1 MFAEYIDEVKKTLT
15 EDSVKHTL
23 QQMGYAP
30 SDKDRQVN
38 ICIISASRSENTPE
52 ENNKAL
58 SDLKDDLEGLGF
70 DHVKDID
77 SVKDLPK
84 DPENNNRPYP
94 YSKTKGGWTD
104 FKHDN
109 AKSTEPS
116 LKVVDIY
123 DDKDTFINKMQW
135 LGSKYGQWDILIK
148 PKGEPARYLVTSKHK
163 ADRDERP
170 ITMWMPG
177 DEHRFFKNAS
187 EADTDKDEY
196 WTQVGHKAFKLE
208 SLLDLTE
215 EEIDELY
222 NVPYSKWGRDY
233 PTYTAAHSASIARQN
248 LNLPDFPMGFH
259 PYGEKWTAKAI
270 RDAQK
275 KD

>member
-15 EDSVKHTL
+15 EDSVKHIL

-38 ICIISASRSENTPE
+38 ICLISANRSELSPE

-58 SDLKDDLEGLGF
+58 KNLKRDLKGLGF
-70 DHVKDID
+70 DHIQ
-77 SVKDLPK
+77 DLNA
-84 DPENNNRPYP
+84 DPDTRPYP
-94 YSKTKGGWTD
+94 YSKTGGGWTD
-104 FKHDN
+104 FERDGIQEE
-109 AKSTEPS
+109 EPS

-123 DDKDTFINKMQW
+123 DDFDTFEKKMFY
-135 LGSKYGQWDILIK
+135 LGQKYGQWDVLIK
-148 PKGEPARYLVTSKHK
+148 PKGSKQAYYLVTTDHP
-163 ADRDERP
+163 ADSDEDREQ
-170 ITMWMPG
+170 WVAG
-177 DEHRFFKNAS
+177 DKHRFFNNAA
-187 EADTDKDEY
+187 EADPTKDPY
-196 WTQVGHKAFKLE
+196 WTRHKNKYMKLTDAFTL
-208 SLLDLTE
+208 SE
-215 EEIDELY
+215 EEIDDLY

-233 PTYTAAHSASIARQN
+233 PTYTAAHSAHLGRKN